1 MNEREKKTEVNFSY
15 SMSIS
20 LNSLIKPDLVTEEL
34 ARRAAIKERLKE
46 APNKTLVKRRLF
58 EVDAITQATWDYDE
72 FNKPGKNSVTLMSK
86 MSDTTSLSKIE
97 FIDSVN
103 AASND
108 DMISFYEDLN
118 DLEYYVGNF
127 NNQNVNEQFEGYIL
141 CRLIVFIIYSK
152 VTVLLLYRK

>member
-1 MNEREKKTEVNFSY
+1 
-15 SMSIS
+15 MSIS

-103 AASND
+103 TASND

-141 CRLIVFIIYSK
+141 CRL
-152 VTVLLLYRK
+152 L

>member
-1 MNEREKKTEVNFSY
+1 
-15 SMSIS
+15 MSIS

-103 AASND
+103 TASND

-127 NNQNVNEQFEGYIL
+127 NNQNDNEQFEGYIL